1 MFSFAI
7 IVSPF
12 WGSQLSGCVPDTAV
26 QTVVLLP
33 EGLTAQ
39 IGDGVS
45 PFAALHMGFPDEFL
59 FFKFGKDGIQGGR
72 AEAAAACG
80 FGFDPCGDVNAAFF
94 APLQGHEYIEHTL
107 GQDIQRLLRHGC
119 TSNIVT

>member
-1 MFSFAI
+1 M
-7 IVSPF
+7 
-12 WGSQLSGCVPDTAV
+12 

-80 FGFDPCGDVNAAFF
+80 FGFDPGGYVNAAFLT
-94 APLQGHEYIEHTL
+94 PVHGHQYIEH
-107 GQDIQRLLRHGC
+107 GLR
-119 TSNIVT
+119 